1 MEDSK
6 WVVCYRVK
14 KTQRWEVIED
24 NDILKDRIYV
34 LNKVMNVDKKDIL
47 VVRFT
52 ESYKIQE
59 KLWEIIIT
67 ISFCCP
73 LLSWH

>member
-52 ESYKIQE
+52 ESYKI
-59 KLWEIIIT
+59 
-67 ISFCCP
+67 
-73 LLSWH
+73 